1 MMQKLLEHLW
11 NTIAKANQTDLKLK
25 SSKVMSAK
33 VMIIPLTDELL
44 RKIQYKYILYK
55 INMKPYEYSHGN
67 TKFEFDL
74 SNYAKNVDLKWV
86 TDVDTSKL
94 YLRRLKAKIVKVNI
108 DKLKTVSADLSK
120 LSNLVDNDVNKKL
133 YMIN

>member
-11 NTIAKANQTDLKLK
+11 NTIAKAKQTDLKLK
-25 SSKVMSAK
+25 SNKVMSAK

-67 TKFEFDL
+67 TKFKFDL

-108 DKLKTVSADLSK
+108 DKLKTVSTD
-120 LSNLVDNDVNKKL
+120 
-133 YMIN
+133 

>member
-1 MMQKLLEHLW
+1 MTQKLLEHLW

-25 SSKVMSAK
+25 SNKVMSAK

-133 YMIN
+133 YMMN

>member
-1 MMQKLLEHLW
+1 
-11 NTIAKANQTDLKLK
+11 
-25 SSKVMSAK
+25 
-33 VMIIPLTDELL
+33 
-44 RKIQYKYILYK
+44 
-55 INMKPYEYSHGN
+55 MKPYEYSRGN

-74 SNYAKNVDLKWV
+74 SDYAKNVDLKWV
-86 TDVDTSKL
+86 TDVDTSNLAAKL

-133 YMIN
+133 YMMN